1 MGNLYRE
8 FLSKEIKKM
17 NLTYRKLAMLEQDFI
32 AKEEAA
38 KIEGF
43 YACYVDKDL
52 QDRVSFLL
60 NQVRAQTII

>member
-1 MGNLYRE
+1 
-8 FLSKEIKKM
+8 M

-52 QDRVSFLL
+52 QNRVSFLL